1 MEVLLGKQ
9 AIEQK
14 CLSAL
19 EKKCSPMLLLR
30 VTLKLTSK
38 MFMQSWEKK
47 SDKISA
53 RQLNASG
60 QDSLTII

>member
-1 MEVLLGKQ
+1 
-9 AIEQK
+9 
-14 CLSAL
+14 
-19 EKKCSPMLLLR
+19 MLLLR

-38 MFMQSWEKK
+38 MFLQSWGKK